1 MDLIFLIKAL
11 QLILSLSIL
20 VVLHEFGHYIP
31 AKLFGCRVEKF
42 YLFIDYPFALFK
54 KKLFGTEF
62 GVGVLPLGG
71 YVKISGIVDESFD
84 TDHTNDEPKE
94 WEFRSKPAWQ
104 RLIILVGGV
113 TVNFILGFVLYMMI
127 MFVWGK
133 TVITQDNLNSGFK
146 VSEIMQEIG
155 FNDGD
160 KILNVDGDELSDQF
174 DINKILF
181 TRDISTVQ
189 VLSNDGNVRTINI
202 PDNIGTKMM
211 ESGQML
217 SFMPIPNLVI
227 DSVYNGMPAQ
237 YAGLQKD
244 DIISRING
252 SKILNLDDF
261 EEGKK
266 MNADYMDL
274 EILRSNN
281 RFNFTVPFDSD
292 EKLLGVNIKS
302 EMIKPSTLQYG
313 FFESISVGFDY
324 GYWILYDY
332 ISQFQYVFTK
342 AGVSQLGGFGTI
354 GKIFPASWDWQRF
367 WETTALLSIILA
379 FMNLLPI
386 PGLDGGHI
394 VFVFYEILSGRKAN
408 DKFVE
413 YATGVGFFLLIALF
427 LYANGMDI
435 VRWIS

>member
-281 RFNFTVPFDSD
+281 RFNLTVPFDSD
-292 EKLLGVNIKS
+292 EKLIGVNIKS

-324 GYWILYDY
+324 GYWTLYDY
-332 ISQFQYVFTK
+332 VSQFQYVFTK

>member
-160 KILNVDGDELSDQF
+160 KILNVDGAELTDQF
-174 DINKILF
+174 EINKILF

-281 RFNFTVPFDSD
+281 RFNLTVPFDSD

-324 GYWILYDY
+324 GYWTLYDY
-332 ISQFQYVFTK
+332 VSQFQYIFTK

-367 WETTALLSIILA
+367 WEATALLSIILA

>member
-160 KILNVDGDELSDQF
+160 KILNVDGNELSDQF

-281 RFNFTVPFDSD
+281 RFNLTVPFDSD
-292 EKLLGVNIKS
+292 EKLIGVNIKS

-324 GYWILYDY
+324 GYWTLYDY
-332 ISQFQYVFTK
+332 VSQFQYVFTK
-342 AGVSQLGGFGTI
+342 AGVSQLGGFVTI

>member
-281 RFNFTVPFDSD
+281 RFNLTVPFDSD
-292 EKLLGVNIKS
+292 EKLIGVNIKS

-324 GYWILYDY
+324 GYWTLYDY
-332 ISQFQYVFTK
+332 VSQFQYVFTK
-342 AGVSQLGGFGTI
+342 AGISQMGGFVTI

-413 YATGVGFFLLIALF
+413 YATGVGFFLLIAVF

>member
-281 RFNFTVPFDSD
+281 RFNLTVPFDSD

-324 GYWILYDY
+324 GYWTLYDY

>member
-281 RFNFTVPFDSD
+281 RFNLTVPFDSD

-324 GYWILYDY
+324 GYWTLYDY
-332 ISQFQYVFTK
+332 VSQFQYVFTK

>member
-281 RFNFTVPFDSD
+281 RFNLTVPFDSD
-292 EKLLGVNIKS
+292 EKLIGVNIKS

-324 GYWILYDY
+324 GYWTLYDY
-332 ISQFQYVFTK
+332 VSQFQYVFTK
-342 AGVSQLGGFGTI
+342 AGISQMGGFVTI

>member
-1 MDLIFLIKAL
+1 M
-11 QLILSLSIL
+11 
-20 VVLHEFGHYIP
+20 LHEFGHYIP

-146 VSEIMQEIG
+146 VSEIMRG
-155 FNDGD
+155 LGD
-160 KILNVDGDELSDQF
+160 VYKRQILNVDGAELTDQF
-174 DINKILF
+174 EINKILF

-292 EKLLGVNIKS
+292 EKLIGVNIKS

-324 GYWILYDY
+324 GYWTLYDY
-332 ISQFQYVFTK
+332 VSQFQYVFTK

>member
-202 PDNIGTKMM
+202 PENIGTKMM

-217 SFMPIPNLVI
+217 SFIPIPNLVI

-266 MNADYMDL
+266 MNAYYMDL

-281 RFNFTVPFDSD
+281 RFNLTVSFDSD
-292 EKLLGVNIKS
+292 EKLIGVNIKS

-324 GYWILYDY
+324 GYWTLYDY
-332 ISQFQYVFTK
+332 VSQFQYVFTK

-354 GKIFPASWDWQRF
+354 GKIFPAGWDWQRF

-435 VRWIS
+435 IRWIS